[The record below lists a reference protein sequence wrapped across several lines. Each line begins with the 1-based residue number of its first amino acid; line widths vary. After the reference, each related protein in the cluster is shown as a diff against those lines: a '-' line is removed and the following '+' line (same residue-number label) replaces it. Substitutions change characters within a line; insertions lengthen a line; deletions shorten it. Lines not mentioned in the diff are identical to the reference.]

1 MLLLGSIRSIMI
13 ICIVDAPPVFNS
25 LFDPFGSP
33 SRGQKPSLPLRKA
46 PPLISVFFN
55 GLYTPFGSPVSGGQL
70 DDDHRQIVRDGT
82 AWGREFTIYNLKLI
96 VYSLLIGGAWG
107 RGSE

>member
-1 MLLLGSIRSIMI
+1 M
-13 ICIVDAPPVFNS
+13 F
-25 LFDPFGSP
+25 
-33 SRGQKPSLPLRKA
+33 LRDGTA
-46 PPLISVFFN
+46 
-55 GLYTPFGSPVSGGQL
+55 GGQL